1 MLYVQIILTLIF
13 VYLVLIRRLLSALND
28 NYVEAEN
35 RHLPAERRM
44 DDKMS
49 NIYSKLDKIHF
60 ILEKNINEQK

>member
-1 MLYVQIILTLIF
+1 MLYIQIILTLIF

-28 NYVEAEN
+28 NYVKAEN
-35 RHLPAERRM
+35 RHLPAERIM